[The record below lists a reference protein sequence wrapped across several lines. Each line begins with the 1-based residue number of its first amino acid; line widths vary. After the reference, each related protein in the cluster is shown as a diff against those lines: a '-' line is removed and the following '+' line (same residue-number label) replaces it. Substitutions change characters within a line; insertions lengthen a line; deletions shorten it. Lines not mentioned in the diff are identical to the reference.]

1 MNRLTRRR
9 RSTPALVRA
18 RLLVDAWDEFYGA
31 YAEQIFRFFLRRL
44 FDPEVA
50 LDLTGE
56 TFAVCWRSRAQFR
69 GTTEREQTA
78 WLYAVAHS
86 QLTRYCRRGDAER
99 RALEHLGV
107 EVPPFSDGDLERVE
121 HDLDFELGRSDV
133 AAALRALPT
142 DQRRA
147 VELRVIQEREYEDI
161 ARLLEVS
168 EQVVRARV
176 SRGLR
181 TMAQQA
187 EAT

>member
-1 MNRLTRRR
+1 MNRLGKLW
-9 RSTPALVRA
+9 RSAPALVRA
-18 RLLVDAWDEFYGA
+18 RTSESAWDEFYGA
-31 YAEQIFRFFLRRL
+31 YADPIFRFFLRRL

-69 GTTEREQTA
+69 GTTEQEQTA

-99 RALEHLGV
+99 RALENLGV
-107 EVPPFSDGDLERVE
+107 EVPPFADGDLERVE
-121 HDLDFELGRSDV
+121 RDLDFELGRSDV
-133 AAALRALPT
+133 AAALNALPA

-147 VELRVIQEREYEDI
+147 VELRVIHERDYGDI
-161 ARLLEVS
+161 ADLLEVS

-181 TMAQQA
+181 ALAQQA